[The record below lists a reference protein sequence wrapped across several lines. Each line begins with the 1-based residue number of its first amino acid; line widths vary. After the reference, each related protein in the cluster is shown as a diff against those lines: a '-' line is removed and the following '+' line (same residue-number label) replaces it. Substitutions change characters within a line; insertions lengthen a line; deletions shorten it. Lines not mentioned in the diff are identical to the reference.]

1 MFMTDRRE
9 QLEKEI
15 DIANTRLKNAPKD
28 TPKEVLGVWRSIYD
42 DLSAELNNLYDDL
55 DDDTQ

>member
-1 MFMTDRRE
+1 MTGRRE

-15 DIANTRLKNAPKD
+15 EIVNRRILDAPEN
-28 TPKEVLGVWRSIYD
+28 TPKEVIDVWRSIYD